1 MGIMVKATGE
11 RLVPDE
17 QREELVYA
25 EHVARYRLAAQLVE
39 RRRVLDAGSGEGYGA
54 LMLASAGAT
63 NVVGVDIDG
72 DAVRHARERYGLE
85 FLEAD
90 LLQLPF
96 SSSSFD
102 LVVCFETIEHVA
114 DASQALAELRRVLA
128 DGGLLIISTPN
139 AGEYLVENEF
149 HEREYTSDEF
159 DQLLAEQFSERHW
172 LYQQNWLLSAVLD
185 EHQLALDDAKS
196 PLEVEFVKT
205 AAVAPGGQLYSVV
218 ICGRIDESPAQVGV
232 ASGVYEANLLAAETV
247 KAEEQRQAWQ
257 QRSAKAERQRE
268 AWEKRAT
275 KAEENAEAWE
285 RRAHDVEKLVAE
297 LERGIHAIEAS
308 FSWRITRPLRLLK
321 GRLR

>member
-1 MGIMVKATGE
+1 M
-11 RLVPDE
+11 
-17 QREELVYA
+17 
-25 EHVARYRLAAQLVE
+25 
-39 RRRVLDAGSGEGYGA
+39 
-54 LMLASAGAT
+54 
-63 NVVGVDIDG
+63 
-72 DAVRHARERYGLE
+72 
-85 FLEAD
+85 
-90 LLQLPF
+90 
-96 SSSSFD
+96 
-102 LVVCFETIEHVA
+102 
-114 DASQALAELRRVLA
+114 LA

-218 ICGRIDESPAQVGV
+218 ICGRIEESPAQVGV

-321 GRLR
+321 GRLRRR